1 LAAVALLTGCGRE
14 EIRAYRAPKDPAHQP
29 PMAHG
34 HGSEWSTPRLR
45 WELPA
50 GWQELPAGQMRVG
63 YFAVTGQTNQKAEVT
78 IIPLPGMAGGD
89 LENVNRWR
97 AQVGLAPVQQA
108 ELSKLTE
115 AIQVGGQ
122 AGQLYDFAGAPYDRS
137 EQSRLLVAVL
147 RSEGT
152 AWFFKMLGDDALVAQ
167 QKPVFVEFLKALAFE
182 KATAGPA
189 VGAAPDQP
197 TEAASHSGWTATAPA
212 DWQQQSPAPMQAAK
226 FTVAAPSGGQ
236 AEITVVML
244 PGDAGGTLANVNRWR
259 QQIGLGP
266 VSEGELTQLVSP
278 LEVAG
283 AKGLQVDMTADK
295 TKRRMVAAVVSRGAE
310 TWFYKLVGDEAV
322 VGKQKAPFL
331 QFVQGAK
338 YGS

>member
-1 LAAVALLTGCGRE
+1 
-14 EIRAYRAPKDPAHQP
+14 
-29 PMAHG
+29 MAHG
-34 HGSEWSTPRLR
+34 HGSSQWSTPRLR

-63 YFAVTGQTNQKAEVT
+63 YFAVAGQTNQKAEVT

-97 AQVGLAPVQQA
+97 AQVGLAPVKQE
-108 ELSKLTE
+108 ELPKLIE

-122 AGQLYDFAGAPYDRS
+122 PGQLYDFAGTPYDGS
-137 EQSRLLVAVL
+137 EKSRLLVAVL

-152 AWFFKMLGDDALVAQ
+152 AWFFKMLGDEGLVAQ
-167 QKPVFVEFLKALAFE
+167 QKPVFVDFLKRLAFE

-197 TEAASHSGWTATAPA
+197 TEASGHSGWTATAPS
-212 DWQQQSPAPMQAAK
+212 DWQQQSPAPMQTAK
-226 FTVAAPSGGQ
+226 FTVAEPSGGQ

-266 VSEGELTQLVSP
+266 VSEGQLAQLVSP
-278 LEVAG
+278 LEVPG

-295 TKRRMVAAVVSRGAE
+295 TKRRMVAAMVSRGAE

-322 VGKQKAPFL
+322 VGKQQASFL
-331 QFVQGAK
+331 RFVQGAK
-338 YGS
+338 YGF